1 MLNDKTLSTCY
12 SVKMKSLFIIFT
24 LFLFT
29 FSQLA
34 ANKYTISGHITDESG
49 EELIGATIYV
59 KSLKSGTVTNAY
71 GFYSL
76 TIPENTYQIIYSYIG
91 YEPQVKKVELNQNL
105 RINVMLKEQ
114 SKTLDE
120 VVITAERKDANVAKA
135 EMSTMKIQAKEIK
148 KIPAFMGEVDVIKA
162 IQLMP
167 GVQSASEGSSGFN
180 VRGGSA
186 DQNLILLDEATVYN
200 ASHLMGFFSVFN
212 NDAIKDV
219 KLYKGDIPAAYGGRL
234 SSLLDI
240 RMKDGNNKEFH
251 ANGGIGTV
259 SSRLTLESPIV
270 KDKGA
275 FIVSGRRSYADLML
289 MLSSDEEVQKN
300 QLYFYDL
307 NLKGNYKINEKDRL
321 YLSWYLGRD
330 VFDYDDLFG
339 FSWGNKTFTL
349 RWNHL
354 FSEKLFSNFSVILS
368 DYDYELGQSSE
379 EQGFKWTSN
388 LNDIKFKAD
397 YTYYPNTR
405 NTIRFGVSGTMHH
418 FNPGLAKGEGNQ
430 TMYNELKMPESN
442 ALEWAG
448 YLSDKWQP
456 NEKLTV
462 NIGLRGTI
470 FQNMGKSTV
479 YNFDEN
485 YEKID
490 STVYSSGEIYNTFW
504 GLEPRV
510 NFKYS
515 LNRQSSIKGSYSRT
529 KQFIH
534 LASNSTAGSP
544 LDIWVPSS
552 PNINPQLADQFALGY
567 FRNFYDDVLETSI
580 EAYYKNMDHQI
591 DFRDHAELL
600 LNPEIEGEFRTGYAW
615 SYGLEFLIRKQTGK
629 FTGWISYTL
638 SKAERKI
645 PEINQGK
652 VYPASYDKPHN
663 IAIVASYDITK
674 RINVSANWVYSTG
687 APVTFPVGRYEYGN
701 MIVPIYSDRNE
712 YRLPDY
718 HRMDLSVTYKFGVD
732 KTRGLRSELNLSV
745 YNVYN
750 RKNPWM
756 IIFSE
761 DEQDPNVTIAEK
773 VYLFPILP
781 SLTYNFYF

>member
-1 MLNDKTLSTCY
+1 
-12 SVKMKSLFIIFT
+12 MKYFFICFTFIIFSA
-24 LFLFT
+24 LDLI
-29 FSQLA
+29 

-59 KSLKSGTVTNAY
+59 KSLKTGSTTNAY

-76 TIPENTYQIIYSYIG
+76 TIPENDYQIIYSYVG
-91 YEPQVKKVELNQNL
+91 YEPQVKNVKLNQNL
-105 RINVMLKEQ
+105 KINVVLKEK
-114 SKTLDE
+114 SRTLDE
-120 VVITAERKDANVAKA
+120 VVITASRKDANVTKA

-148 KIPAFMGEVDVIKA
+148 KIPAFMGEVDVLKA

-240 RMKDGNNKEFH
+240 RMKDGNNKKFK

-259 SSRLTLESPIV
+259 SSRLTIESPIV
-270 KDKGA
+270 KEKGS
-275 FIVSGRRSYADLML
+275 FIISGRRSYADLML
-289 MLSSDEEVQKN
+289 MFSSDKEVRKN

-307 NLKGNYKINEKDRL
+307 NLKGNYKINEKDRI
-321 YLSWYLGRD
+321 YLSWYMGRD

-354 FSEKLFSNFSVILS
+354 FSDKLFSNFSVIIS
-368 DYDYELGQSSE
+368 DYDYELGQSSA

-418 FNPGLAKGEGNQ
+418 FNPGLAKGVGSE
-430 TMYNELKMPESN
+430 TIYNELKMPESN

-448 YLSDKWQP
+448 YLSDQWKP
-456 NEKLTV
+456 NEKIIV

-470 FQNMGKSTV
+470 FQNMGESTV
-479 YNFDEN
+479 YHFDEN
-485 YEKID
+485 YQKTD
-490 STVYSSGEIYNTFW
+490 STAYESGEIYNTFW

-510 NFKYS
+510 NFRYS
-515 LNRQSSIKGSYSRT
+515 LNNHSSIKGSYART
-529 KQFIH
+529 KQFIQ

-552 PNINPQLADQFALGY
+552 PNINPQKADQFALGY
-567 FRNFYDDVLETSI
+567 FRNFFEDALETSV
-580 EAYYKNMDHQI
+580 EAYYKDMDNQI
-591 DFRDHAELL
+591 DFRDHAQLL

-629 FTGWISYTL
+629 FTGWVSYTL

-652 VYPASYDKPHN
+652 VYPASYDKPHS
-663 IAIVASYDITK
+663 IAIVASYEFSK
-674 RINVSANWVYSTG
+674 KLNAAVNWVYSSG
-687 APVTFPVGRYEYGN
+687 NPVTFPLGRYEYGN
-701 MIVPIYSDRNE
+701 MIVPIYSNRNE

-718 HRMDLSVTYKFGVD
+718 HRMDVSVTYKFGVD
-732 KTRGLRSELNLSV
+732 KTRGLRSELNLSI
-745 YNVYN
+745 YNIYN
-750 RKNPWM
+750 RKNTWM
-756 IIFSE
+756 LLFSQ
-761 DEQDPNVTIAEK
+761 DEENPNATIAEK

-781 SLTYNFYF
+781 SITYNFYF

>member
-1 MLNDKTLSTCY
+1 
-12 SVKMKSLFIIFT
+12 MKYFFICFTFIIFSA
-24 LFLFT
+24 LDLI
-29 FSQLA
+29 

-59 KSLKSGTVTNAY
+59 KSLKTGSTTNAY

-76 TIPENTYQIIYSYIG
+76 TIPENDYQIIYSYVG
-91 YEPQVKKVELNQNL
+91 YEPQVKNVKLNQNL
-105 RINVMLKEQ
+105 KINVVLKEK
-114 SKTLDE
+114 SRTLDE
-120 VVITAERKDANVAKA
+120 VVITASRKDANVTKA

-148 KIPAFMGEVDVIKA
+148 KIPAFMGEVDVLKA

-240 RMKDGNNKEFH
+240 RMKDGNNKKFK

-259 SSRLTLESPIV
+259 SSRLTIESPIV
-270 KDKGA
+270 KEKGS
-275 FIVSGRRSYADLML
+275 FIISGRRSYADLML
-289 MLSSDEEVQKN
+289 MFSSDKEVRKN

-307 NLKGNYKINEKDRL
+307 NVKGYNYSNEKDRI
-321 YLSWYLGRD
+321 YLSWYMGRD

-354 FSEKLFSNFSVILS
+354 FSDKLFSNFSVIIS
-368 DYDYELGQSSE
+368 DYDYELGQSSA

-418 FNPGLAKGEGNQ
+418 FNPGLAKGVGSE
-430 TMYNELKMPESN
+430 TIYNELKMPESN

-448 YLSDKWQP
+448 YLSDQWKP
-456 NEKLTV
+456 NEKIIV

-470 FQNMGKSTV
+470 FQNMGESTV
-479 YNFDEN
+479 YHFDEN
-485 YEKID
+485 YQKTD
-490 STVYSSGEIYNTFW
+490 STAYESGEIYNTFW

-510 NFKYS
+510 NFRYS
-515 LNRQSSIKGSYSRT
+515 LNNHSSIKGSYART
-529 KQFIH
+529 KQFIQ

-552 PNINPQLADQFALGY
+552 PNINPQKADQFALGY
-567 FRNFYDDVLETSI
+567 FRNFFEDALETSV
-580 EAYYKNMDHQI
+580 EAYYKDMDNQI
-591 DFRDHAELL
+591 DFRDHAQLL

-629 FTGWISYTL
+629 FTGWVSYTL

-652 VYPASYDKPHN
+652 VYPASYDKPHS
-663 IAIVASYDITK
+663 IAIVASYEFSK
-674 RINVSANWVYSTG
+674 KLNAAVNWVYSSG
-687 APVTFPVGRYEYGN
+687 NPVTFPVGRYEYGN
-701 MIVPIYSDRNE
+701 MIVPIYSNRNE

-718 HRMDLSVTYKFGVD
+718 HRMDVSVTYKFGVD
-732 KTRGLRSELNLSV
+732 KTRGLRSELNLSI
-745 YNVYN
+745 YNIYN
-750 RKNPWM
+750 RKNTWM
-756 IIFSE
+756 LLFSQ
-761 DEQDPNVTIAEK
+761 DEENPNATIAEK

-781 SLTYNFYF
+781 SITYNFYF